1 MRGVPS
7 GIIDRAIE
15 RLRRLDSEHAEG
27 DEILDLVDANTVS
40 DEETK
45 PIGQIQRHL
54 ESSNRLVI
62 RNLDT
67 IKRWHRWDAEG
78 WGKYR
83 REQEKRRE
91 EARRG
96 LSPDPRLILDENGTI
111 REPWGYE
118 GDVAAGLARYAAA
131 NMAQPYEGARG
142 GVRGRVSGPG
152 RNGCGGSCA
161 RKPYGARASDE
172 NTKRD

>member
-1 MRGVPS
+1 M
-7 GIIDRAIE
+7 
-15 RLRRLDSEHAEG
+15 
-27 DEILDLVDANTVS
+27 VDAKIVS

-67 IKRWHRWDAEG
+67 IERWHRWDAAG

-131 NMAQPYEGARG
+131 NMKQPYEGREEEYAAEYRARG
-142 GVRGRVSGPG
+142 GTAVVDYAPVSLMGQGP
-152 RNGCGGSCA
+152 A
-161 RKPYGARASDE
+161 
-172 NTKRD
+172 TKIQNEIGVGWRE